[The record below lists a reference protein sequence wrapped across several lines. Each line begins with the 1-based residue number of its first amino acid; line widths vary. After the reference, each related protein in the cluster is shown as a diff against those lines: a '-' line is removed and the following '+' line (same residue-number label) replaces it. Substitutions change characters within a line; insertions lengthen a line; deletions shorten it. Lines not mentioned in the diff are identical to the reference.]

1 MKRVLLIEDD
11 AEAASEI
18 AAALLREGYDVTHVA
33 DGSAALDRAQGESW
47 DVLIVDRM
55 LPGMDGLSMIRALR
69 TARVLTPALVLSA
82 LNAVDERISGLRA
95 GGDDYLVKPFAIGE
109 LIARLEALLR
119 RAAESPATTLR
130 AGVLELD
137 LIRRRAKRGDRI
149 LDLLAREF
157 QILECMVRHEGQIV
171 TRSMLIEEVWH
182 YQFPMNP
189 NVVDVHM
196 GRLRRKLDL
205 EGDTTLI
212 ETVRGSGFRLRAS
225 S

>member
-1 MKRVLLIEDD
+1 MVRVLLIEDD
-11 AEAASEI
+11 DDAAVEI
-18 AAALLREGYDVTHVA
+18 AAALTREDYAVVRAA
-33 DGSAALDRAQGESW
+33 DGIAALELAQGETW
-47 DVLIVDRM
+47 DLLIVDRM
-55 LPGMDGLSMIRALR
+55 LPRMDGLSLIRALR
-69 TARVLTPALVLSA
+69 AAHVLTPALVLSA
-82 LNAVDERISGLRA
+82 LDAVDERISGLRA
-95 GGDDYLVKPFAIGE
+95 GGDDYLVKPFAFGE

-119 RAAESPATTLR
+119 RFTDSHATTLR

-137 LIRRRAKRGDRI
+137 LIRRRAKRGDRT

-157 QILECMVRHEGQIV
+157 QLLECMVRHRGQVV
-171 TRSMLIEEVWH
+171 TRSMLIEEVWN
-182 YQFPMNP
+182 YRFPMNM

-205 EGDTTLI
+205 EGEAALI